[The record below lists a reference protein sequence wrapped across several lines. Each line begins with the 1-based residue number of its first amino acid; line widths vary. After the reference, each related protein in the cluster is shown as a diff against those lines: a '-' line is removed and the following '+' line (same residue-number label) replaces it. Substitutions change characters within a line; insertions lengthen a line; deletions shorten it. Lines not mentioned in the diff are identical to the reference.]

1 MSSVSDLM
9 AERYGKPADKKRNRK
24 PIIVLAAALIA
35 AFLGWAIW
43 VSIENA
49 NQIKTQDLGYE
60 ILSENQASVRFAVQS
75 PSGPAVCAIQVLNQ
89 GFAVVGYKEVPV
101 AASGEYETFVNTPQ
115 LGVSG
120 LVDKC
125 WLK

>member
-9 AERYGKPADKKRNRK
+9 AARYGKSGSKKPNRK
-24 PIIVLAAALIA
+24 VIIGLAAVLLTM
-35 AFLGWAIW
+35 FLGWAFW
-43 VSIENA
+43 VSA
-49 NQIKTQDLGYE
+49 ASLNQVKTQDLAYE
-60 ILSENQASVRFAVQS
+60 ILNENQARVKFKVESL
-75 PSGPAVCAIQVLNQ
+75 SGPAICAVQVLDQ
-89 GFAVVGYKEVPV
+89 GFGVVGYKTVPV
-101 AASGEYETFVNTPQ
+101 AALGEYETLVNTTQ